1 MIFLIQLGKPVKS
14 IEVPDV
20 DATAVAN
27 VLTELVAVAASKVS
41 VFVPA
46 TAGAA
51 SVTAPDVSPDMTSE
65 LIYFLYKI
73 TQRLPLGIVTAVDV
87 VIAVLET
94 VCETETV

>member
-1 MIFLIQLGKPVKS
+1 MKS

-46 TAGAA
+46 TAGADT
-51 SVTAPDVSPDMTSE
+51 VIAPLVSPEIITDD
-65 LIYFLYKI
+65 IFFLYKT
-73 TQRLPLGIVTAVDV
+73 TQREPEGTVTVTVVEIAPLMAVCDV
-87 VIAVLET
+87 ST
-94 VCETETV
+94 T